1 MNMIKRSLK
10 IGVIVIALAIV
21 SLLAFVHLAPVQ
33 ATNMALAAERNHS
46 GLERKEITTPDGL
59 HYAYLEGGQG
69 APLILIHGFGANKDN
84 FTRVARWLT
93 PHYRVII
100 PDLIGFGESS
110 HPEDADY
117 SAKAQAV
124 RLRGFAHALGIEKVD
139 IGGNSMG
146 GQIAMFWAVQ
156 FPAEVNSMWLIDA
169 AGIWSAPKSELARLV
184 VEQGRNPLVSKNEAE
199 FDETYAFV
207 MTDPPFIPHP
217 MLNVLAQEP
226 IKNYDLAQ
234 KIFKRIA
241 LESVESEIT
250 GSTIPAL
257 ITWGDEDR
265 AITVATADILHKLLP
280 RSEVAIIHHAGH
292 LPMVE
297 QPRRC
302 AEDYLRFR
310 ANEPAALKQ

>member
-10 IGVIVIALAIV
+10 IGAIVIALVIV

-69 APLILIHGFGANKDN
+69 APLVLIHGFGANKDN

-124 RLRGFAHALGIEKVD
+124 RLHGFVHALGIEKVD

-184 VEQGRNPLVSKNEAE
+184 LEQGRNPLVSKNEAE

-250 GSTIPAL
+250 GAATPTL
-257 ITWGDEDR
+257 ITWGDQDR
-265 AITVATADILHKLLP
+265 AINVATADILHKLLP
-280 RSEVAIIHHAGH
+280 RSEVDIIHHAGH

-297 QPRRC
+297 QPHRC

-310 ANEPAALKQ
+310 ASEPAALKQ